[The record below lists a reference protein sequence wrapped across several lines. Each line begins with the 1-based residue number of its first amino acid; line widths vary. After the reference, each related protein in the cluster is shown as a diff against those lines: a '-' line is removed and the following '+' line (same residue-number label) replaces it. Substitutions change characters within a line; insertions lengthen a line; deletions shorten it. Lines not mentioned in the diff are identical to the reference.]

1 MKKKY
6 LNIQFQ
12 RHMLITVAIIALMA
26 VTSVLAI
33 TYWRRNILPSDTE
46 LFIDVTSTFA
56 DGKSDTKTYRLD
68 LASADGS
75 KKYNREND
83 LEFAYAVEG
92 TATEEPKLEVDA
104 ESEVF
109 DIIVMN
115 PSKVQTGTSFTVSK
129 IQNGFAKLSRQEQK
143 TYTEL
148 GYLQYIL
155 PVLYSL
161 IGVIISCFIFYRRHI
176 KKPIAVLA
184 EATEKISG
192 NNLDFEI
199 SSDCKNEL
207 GRLCDSFEQMREALA
222 KNNKE
227 MLGMIE
233 ERRRLQSS
241 VAHDLRNPIAIMKGY
256 LEMMEGSLDDEDF
269 SSENFRDEIR
279 TLSLTTDRMEE
290 YVKSVSM
297 INHLGDM
304 EPEPHDEDIAVCIEN
319 WEKDMKSLAE
329 NSGIDIVL
337 AKDDIG
343 NEKWKLDVNAISRV
357 LENIIKN
364 GCRYAKTRIEI
375 RVSLHDNNELQFDI
389 TDDGPGY
396 PDKLLK
402 NPDLFFY
409 TTDQKNG
416 HMGMGMTICR
426 IICKKHQGSIEISN
440 GENKGART
448 KIKFKNLI

>member
-1 MKKKY
+1 
-6 LNIQFQ
+6 
-12 RHMLITVAIIALMA
+12 
-26 VTSVLAI
+26 
-33 TYWRRNILPSDTE
+33 
-46 LFIDVTSTFA
+46 
-56 DGKSDTKTYRLD
+56 
-68 LASADGS
+68 
-75 KKYNREND
+75 
-83 LEFAYAVEG
+83 
-92 TATEEPKLEVDA
+92 
-104 ESEVF
+104 
-109 DIIVMN
+109 
-115 PSKVQTGTSFTVSK
+115 
-129 IQNGFAKLSRQEQK
+129 
-143 TYTEL
+143 
-148 GYLQYIL
+148 
-155 PVLYSL
+155 
-161 IGVIISCFIFYRRHI
+161 
-176 KKPIAVLA
+176 
-184 EATEKISG
+184 
-192 NNLDFEI
+192 
-199 SSDCKNEL
+199 
-207 GRLCDSFEQMREALA
+207 
-222 KNNKE
+222 
-227 MLGMIE
+227 
-233 ERRRLQSS
+233 
-241 VAHDLRNPIAIMKGY
+241 MKGY

-319 WEKDMKSLAE
+319 WEKDMKILAE
-329 NSGIDIVL
+329 NSGIDIVF